1 MRITP
6 ISHAGGAVISGID
19 LATRP
24 TAEEVSEIRQA
35 FLEFGVIVLRD
46 QNLSDADQLRF
57 CEYMGG
63 VARRGKPLEQRKHD
77 QDSAYGGSIHMVTN
91 AVKDGTPLGS
101 FGDGEVWFHHDGS
114 FKEVPYAATVLY
126 SLEIPSTGGET
137 VFANMYA
144 AYDKLRQPTKD
155 RLEGLRALNV
165 YDYARTG
172 RVDLNL
178 DIAAMNHWVHPVV
191 IRHPDTGRPALYV
204 SPLITARIEGMEPD
218 DSDALLEELFRFAE
232 DDSLIFEH
240 AWRVGD
246 LVMMDNRCI
255 THARKDFPANEPRT
269 LRRTMVEGVPIG
281 FTTRDG
287 NTA

>member
-1 MRITP
+1 MKIIP
-6 ISHAGGAVISGID
+6 ISRAGGAEISGVD
-19 LATRP
+19 LATKL

-35 FLEFGVIVLRD
+35 FLEFGVIVFRD

-57 CEYMGG
+57 CECMGG
-63 VARRGKPLEQRKHD
+63 VARRGKPLERRRRD
-77 QDSAYGGSIHMVTN
+77 RDSAYGGSVHMVTN

-114 FKEVPYAATVLY
+114 FKEIPYAATVLY

-144 AYDKLRQPTKD
+144 AYDKLPQPTKD
-155 RLEGLRALNV
+155 RLEGLHALNV

-172 RVDLNL
+172 RVDLSL
-178 DIAAMNHWVHPVV
+178 DIATMNHWVHPVV
-191 IRHPDTGRPALYV
+191 IRHPDTRRPALYV
-204 SPLITARIEGMEPD
+204 SPLITARIEGMGPD

-232 DDSLIFEH
+232 DDDLVFEH

-269 LRRTMVEGVPIG
+269 LRRTMVEGVPIA
-281 FTTRDG
+281 TRG
-287 NTA
+287 TA